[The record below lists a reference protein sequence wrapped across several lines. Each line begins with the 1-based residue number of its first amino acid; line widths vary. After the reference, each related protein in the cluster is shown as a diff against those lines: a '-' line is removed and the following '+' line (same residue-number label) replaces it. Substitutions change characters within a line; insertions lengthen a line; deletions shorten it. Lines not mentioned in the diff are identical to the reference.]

1 MLSILWCSADKS
13 PFTFTFITLNSQ
25 RAHWMVAIS
34 SLGKWKTLI
43 TYNNRVVACDN
54 ENRVLQK
61 QLFKHLCCF
70 FLKKCS
76 KWAKEG
82 ERANKWIEKTH
93 RKENNKLRDEYLRW
107 FHFKDTS
114 KCYCCFCHSQLRL
127 WTRWCDVGW
136 REDVTM
142 NTCTIVRLL

>member
-1 MLSILWCSADKS
+1 MISILWCSADKS
-13 PFTFTFITLNSQ
+13 SFTFTFITLNSQ

-34 SLGKWKTLI
+34 SLGRWKTLI

-54 ENRVLQK
+54 ENRVTKAVIQTLV
-61 QLFKHLCCF
+61 LFF
-70 FLKKCS
+70 FCKNAPNERKR
-76 KWAKEG
+76 